1 MDLPTSST
9 PKPEETIMSPPKRAK
24 RKSHGWGAKP
34 KSHRVVKN
42 PASEALKE
50 LEKIPNP
57 FDELKHEN
65 LKKFGVYMFFAS
77 QTAWPSDEPISREDV
92 YELVASNLGVSA
104 RTIQRWVLD
113 YEKHGKF
120 GESEWGKYPKTK
132 TPMDKVEFR

>member
-1 MDLPTSST
+1 MELSTS
-9 PKPEETIMSPPKRAK
+9 EETIMSPPKRVK
-24 RKSHGWGAKP
+24 RKNHGWGAKT

-77 QTAWPSDEPISREDV
+77 QTAWPSSEPISREDV

-113 YEKHGKF
+113 YENHGKF